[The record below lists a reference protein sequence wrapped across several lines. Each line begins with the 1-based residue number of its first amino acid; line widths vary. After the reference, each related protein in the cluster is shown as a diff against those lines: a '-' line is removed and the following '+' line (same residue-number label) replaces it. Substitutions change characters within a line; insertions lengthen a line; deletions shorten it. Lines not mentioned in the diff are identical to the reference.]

1 MHMGLYIFESRANGT
16 EESRKIP
23 RLLACITVRIQV
35 PLTEDEDWELF
46 LGGGW
51 NQELGFHHVNLKC
64 LLHT

>member
-1 MHMGLYIFESRANGT
+1 MQMGLYIFESRANGT

-46 LGGGW
+46 FGGGGV
-51 NQELGFHHVNLKC
+51 ESGA
-64 LLHT
+64 